1 MKKRYIFWLVFI
13 ISLFETQAV
22 NTVKA
27 DSSGYS
33 EDTTV
38 NAQNNNTNDKN
49 KSDIKNNDNAGS
61 SANDNKTVDS
71 NSDQNKQNTDNETP
85 KKEQNKK
92 TPQVKPKIKQGWI
105 KRGKKKYFYKNN
117 RKVKGLVKIKKYH
130 YLFNKHGVLL
140 NGLRKTPHKFTYSY
154 YQPSGKRSEKSV
166 STRKAYYWIKKGVVK
181 GIKNYAKCISQ
192 RPELPTG
199 CEMTAATMMINFAGK
214 KVSKLKIANETP
226 RSSNPNKGFIGSPYK
241 AYPAGYWVAP
251 GGLKGVVKKYLGK
264 AKIMTSC
271 RLSAIK
277 NKLLHSHLVVVWVNG
292 MDGFSNHALTLTGY
306 HNQQLY
312 YNDPWTGTKAQI
324 NSADFIS
331 YWSRDGYRA
340 LSY

>member
-1 MKKRYIFWLVFI
+1 MGLILIV
-13 ISLFETQAV
+13 SLFEIQIA
-22 NTVKA
+22 NSVKA
-27 DSSGYS
+27 ESNDFS
-33 EDTTV
+33 EDTTI
-38 NAQNNNTNDKN
+38 NAQNNTTAENETTDKN
-49 KSDIKNNDNAGS
+49 NNS
-61 SANDNKTVDS
+61 TSANDNETVDS

-85 KKEQNKK
+85 KKEQNKP
-92 TPQVKPKIKQGWI
+92 TPLVKPKIKQGWI

-140 NGLRKTPHKFTYSY
+140 NGLRKTPHKSTYSF

-214 KVSKLKIANETP
+214 KVSKLKIANEAP

-271 RLSAIK
+271 GLSAIK

-306 HNQQLY
+306 HDQQLY
-312 YNDPWTGTKAQI
+312 YNDPWTGAKAQI
-324 NSADFIS
+324 NSATFTS

>member
-13 ISLFETQAV
+13 ISLFETQAA

-33 EDTTV
+33 ENTTV

-49 KSDIKNNDNAGS
+49 KSDNKNNDNA
-61 SANDNKTVDS
+61 SANDGKTVDA
-71 NSDQNKQNTDNETP
+71 NNDPNKQKNDSESP
-85 KKEQNKK
+85 KKEQNKQS
-92 TPQVKPKIKQGWI
+92 PQVRPKIKQGWV
-105 KRGKKKYFYKNN
+105 KKGKKQYFYKNN
-117 RKVKGLVKIKKYH
+117 KKVKGLVKIKKYH

-140 NGLRKTPHKFTYSY
+140 SGLRKTPHKSTYSY
-154 YQPSGKRSEKSV
+154 YMTNGKRSEKSV
-166 STRKAYYWIKKGVVK
+166 STKKAYYWIKKGVVK
-181 GIKNYAKCISQ
+181 GIKNYAKCICQ

-271 RLSAIK
+271 GLSAIK

-312 YNDPWTGTKAQI
+312 YNDPWTGAKAQI
-324 NSADFIS
+324 NSTTFTS
-331 YWSRDGYRA
+331 YWSCDGYRA

>member
-1 MKKRYIFWLVFI
+1 MKKRYILGLILIV
-13 ISLFETQAV
+13 SLFEIQIA
-22 NTVKA
+22 NPVKA
-27 DSSGYS
+27 DSSDFS
-33 EDTTV
+33 EDTTI
-38 NAQNNNTNDKN
+38 NAQNNTTAENETTDKN
-49 KSDIKNNDNAGS
+49 NNS
-61 SANDNKTVDS
+61 TSANDNETVDS
-71 NSDQNKQNTDNETP
+71 NSDQNKQNTDNKTP
-85 KKEQNKK
+85 KKEQNKP

-140 NGLRKTPHKFTYSY
+140 NGLRKTPHKSTYSY

-166 STRKAYYWIKKGVVK
+166 STRKAYYWIKKGVVR

-226 RSSNPNKGFIGSPYK
+226 RSSDPNKGFIGSPYK
-241 AYPAGYWVAP
+241 TYPAGYWVAP

-271 RLSAIK
+271 GLSAIK

-312 YNDPWTGTKAQI
+312 YNDPWTGAKAQI
-324 NSADFIS
+324 NSATFTS

>member
-1 MKKRYIFWLVFI
+1 MKKRYILGLILIV
-13 ISLFETQAV
+13 SLFEIQIA
-22 NTVKA
+22 NPVKA
-27 DSSGYS
+27 DSSDFS
-33 EDTTV
+33 VDTTI
-38 NAQNNNTNDKN
+38 NAQNNTTAENETTDKN
-49 KSDIKNNDNAGS
+49 NNS
-61 SANDNKTVDS
+61 TSANDNETVDS
-71 NSDQNKQNTDNETP
+71 NSDQNKQNTDNKTP
-85 KKEQNKK
+85 KKEQNKP
-92 TPQVKPKIKQGWI
+92 TPQVKPEIKQGWI

-140 NGLRKTPHKFTYSY
+140 NGLRKTPHKSTYSY

-166 STRKAYYWIKKGVVK
+166 STRKAYYWIKKGVVR

-271 RLSAIK
+271 GLSAIK

-312 YNDPWTGTKAQI
+312 YNDPWTGAKAQI
-324 NSADFIS
+324 NSATFTS

>member
-1 MKKRYIFWLVFI
+1 MKKRYILGLILIV
-13 ISLFETQAV
+13 SLFEIQIA
-22 NTVKA
+22 NPVKA
-27 DSSGYS
+27 ESSDFS
-33 EDTTV
+33 EDTTI
-38 NAQNNNTNDKN
+38 NAQNNTTAENETTDKN
-49 KSDIKNNDNAGS
+49 NNS
-61 SANDNKTVDS
+61 TSANDNETVDS

-85 KKEQNKK
+85 KKEQNKP
-92 TPQVKPKIKQGWI
+92 TPLVKPNIKQGWI

-140 NGLRKTPHKFTYSY
+140 NGLRKTPHKSTYSY

-241 AYPAGYWVAP
+241 VYPAGYWVAP

-271 RLSAIK
+271 GLSAIK

-312 YNDPWTGTKAQI
+312 YNDPWTGAKAQI
-324 NSADFIS
+324 NSATFTS

>member
-1 MKKRYIFWLVFI
+1 MKKRYILGLILIV
-13 ISLFETQAV
+13 SLFEIQIA
-22 NTVKA
+22 NPVKA
-27 DSSGYS
+27 DSSDFS
-33 EDTTV
+33 EDTTI
-38 NAQNNNTNDKN
+38 NAQNNTTAENETTDKN
-49 KSDIKNNDNAGS
+49 NNS
-61 SANDNKTVDS
+61 TSANDNETVDS
-71 NSDQNKQNTDNETP
+71 NSDQNKQNTDNETL
-85 KKEQNKK
+85 KKEQNKP
-92 TPQVKPKIKQGWI
+92 TPLVKPKIKQGWI

-140 NGLRKTPHKFTYSY
+140 SGLRKTPRKSTYSY
-154 YQPSGKRSEKSV
+154 YMTNGKRSEKSV
-166 STRKAYYWIKKGVVK
+166 STKKAYYWIKKGVVK
-181 GIKNYAKCISQ
+181 GIKNYAKCICQ

-271 RLSAIK
+271 GLSAIK

-312 YNDPWTGTKAQI
+312 YNDPWTGAKAQI
-324 NSADFIS
+324 NSTTFTS

>member
-1 MKKRYIFWLVFI
+1 MKKRYILGLILIV
-13 ISLFETQAV
+13 SLFEIQIA
-22 NTVKA
+22 NPVKA
-27 DSSGYS
+27 ESSDFS
-33 EDTTV
+33 EDTTI
-38 NAQNNNTNDKN
+38 NAQNNTTAENETTDKN
-49 KSDIKNNDNAGS
+49 NNS
-61 SANDNKTVDS
+61 TSANDNETVNS

-85 KKEQNKK
+85 KKEQNKP
-92 TPQVKPKIKQGWI
+92 TPLVKPKIKQGWI

-140 NGLRKTPHKFTYSY
+140 NGLRKTPHKSTYSY

-199 CEMTAATMMINFAGK
+199 CEMTAVTMMINFAGK

-241 AYPAGYWVAP
+241 VYPAGYWVAP

-271 RLSAIK
+271 GLSAIK

-312 YNDPWTGTKAQI
+312 YNDPWTGAKAQI
-324 NSADFIS
+324 NSATFTS

>member
-1 MKKRYIFWLVFI
+1 MKKRYILGVI
-13 ISLFETQAV
+13 LIVSLFEIQIA
-22 NTVKA
+22 NPVKA
-27 DSSGYS
+27 ESSDFS
-33 EDTTV
+33 EDTTI
-38 NAQNNNTNDKN
+38 NAQNNTTAENETTDKN
-49 KSDIKNNDNAGS
+49 NNS
-61 SANDNKTVDS
+61 TSANDNETVDS

-85 KKEQNKK
+85 KKEQNKP
-92 TPQVKPKIKQGWI
+92 TPLVKPKIKQGWI

-140 NGLRKTPHKFTYSY
+140 NGLRKTPHKSTYSY

-271 RLSAIK
+271 GLSAIK

-312 YNDPWTGTKAQI
+312 YNDPWTGAKAQI
-324 NSADFIS
+324 NSTTFTS
-331 YWSRDGYRA
+331 YWSCDGYRA

>member
-1 MKKRYIFWLVFI
+1 MKKRYILGLILIV
-13 ISLFETQAV
+13 SLFEIQIA
-22 NTVKA
+22 NPVKA
-27 DSSGYS
+27 DSSDFS
-33 EDTTV
+33 EDTTI
-38 NAQNNNTNDKN
+38 NAQNNTTAENETTDKN
-49 KSDIKNNDNAGS
+49 NNS
-61 SANDNKTVDS
+61 TSANDNETVDS
-71 NSDQNKQNTDNETP
+71 NSDQNKQNTDNKTP
-85 KKEQNKK
+85 KKEQNKP

-140 NGLRKTPHKFTYSY
+140 NGLRKTPHKSTYSY

-199 CEMTAATMMINFAGK
+199 CEMTAVTMMINFAGK

-241 AYPAGYWVAP
+241 VYPAGYWVAP

-271 RLSAIK
+271 GLSAIK

-292 MDGFSNHALTLTGY
+292 MDGFSNHALTLIGY

-312 YNDPWTGTKAQI
+312 YNDPWTGAKAQI
-324 NSADFIS
+324 NSATFTS

>member
-1 MKKRYIFWLVFI
+1 MKKRYILGLILIV
-13 ISLFETQAV
+13 SLFEIQMA
-22 NTVKA
+22 NPVKA
-27 DSSGYS
+27 DSSDFS
-33 EDTTV
+33 EDTTI
-38 NAQNNNTNDKN
+38 NAQNNTTAENETTDKN
-49 KSDIKNNDNAGS
+49 NNS
-61 SANDNKTVDS
+61 TCANDNQPLYI
-71 NSDQNKQNTDNETP
+71 NSHKNKHMADNETL
-85 KKEQNKK
+85 KKEQNKP
-92 TPQVKPKIKQGWI
+92 TPLAKPKIKQGWI

-226 RSSNPNKGFIGSPYK
+226 RSSDPNKGFIGSPYK

-271 RLSAIK
+271 GLSAIK

-292 MDGFSNHALTLTGY
+292 MDGFSNHALTLIGY

-312 YNDPWTGTKAQI
+312 YNDPWTGGKAQI
-324 NSADFIS
+324 NSATFTS
-331 YWSRDGYRA
+331 YWSRDGYKA